1 MAECV
6 IIVNRKIRTFSI
18 LLETCDCGDFRE
30 LEARR
35 VVNNGMAIR
44 HLMRLST
51 RRGPRPFDE
60 LFLDRRVLI
69 ISSDALLVILL
80 KRLNPVYRHPPG
92 FFFRIQNGN
101 IRIRAQF
108 CCQEAVTNDHRT

>member
-6 IIVNRKIRTFSI
+6 IIVNRKIRALSI

-44 HLMRLST
+44 DLMRLST

-101 IRIRAQF
+101 IRIRA
-108 CCQEAVTNDHRT
+108 